1 MLHLNR
7 PRQTAREADTEYL
20 EDNFDYNQTF
30 NVTHLTWMTITDTQV
45 RITATTLSPR
55 SLASISRQP
64 VWYMMASVSVDTL
77 VMVVELLLTSQDTGT
92 VCSASFLKTRYYM
105 YIRDHLRID
114 IPVWQGDSSAAVEI
128 WLSGVPS
135 RPHHGV
141 VDTVAVEAVAPEDDI
156 MTTFWEM
163 SGLTSW
169 IVSWQRREPS
179 PLHICKNLLFN
190 PIYRLWW

>member
-7 PRQTAREADTEYL
+7 PRQTTRETDTEYL
-20 EDNFDYNQTF
+20 DNYFDYNLTL

-92 VCSASFLKTRYYM
+92 VCSASFLKTRHY
-105 YIRDHLRID
+105 L
-114 IPVWQGDSSAAVEI
+114 
-128 WLSGVPS
+128 
-135 RPHHGV
+135 
-141 VDTVAVEAVAPEDDI
+141 
-156 MTTFWEM
+156 
-163 SGLTSW
+163 
-169 IVSWQRREPS
+169 
-179 PLHICKNLLFN
+179 
-190 PIYRLWW
+190 